1 MSIVSNTGPLIALAK
16 VDQLL
21 GRQATHRLNLEVTGT
36 AGVLILAKQKGLIPS
51 VRELLVQ
58 MREHGY
64 WLSNELIETAVR
76 LADET

>member
-1 MSIVSNTGPLIALAK
+1 
-16 VDQLL
+16 
-21 GRQATHRLNLEVTGT
+21 LNLEVTGT